1 MKNNNLL
8 FQRIQELTSLLK
20 ENNTIVCFY
29 PFSFAIQELIKTNM
43 KENNLKRFF
52 SSSIKETV
60 GYLSLEENEHFI
72 FLSENLKDG
81 KGTKLLMDIKKL
93 QIKHKVIIILNGK
106 DTNNLNVAIQLK
118 TNAIVHEQSLEENNG
133 ALIDAIRAIKLGKIY
148 LDPKFQQIITSREFN
163 VDIPL
168 TNRQIEVINLLK
180 EGLTNQEIAGKLLIS
195 QHTVRDHLKEIMRR
209 LNTNS
214 RLGVINIASRIG
226 IID

>member
-20 ENNTIVCFY
+20 ENNIIVCLY

-43 KENNLKRFF
+43 KGNNLKRFF
-52 SSSIKETV
+52 SSSIKETAK
-60 GYLSLEENEHFI
+60 YLSLEENEHFI

-81 KGTKLLMDIKKL
+81 KGTKLLMDIKKF

-106 DTNNLNVAIQLK
+106 DINNLNVAIQLK

-133 ALIDAIRAIKLGKIY
+133 ALIDGIRAIKLGKIY
-148 LDPKFQQIITSREFN
+148 LDPKFQKIITTREFN